1 MTNPNDSAP
10 LTRRQLRE
18 LAAQAAG
25 QNPAPAGEVPAQ
37 APPSAP
43 PTAAA
48 AAPPAA
54 RPAARPASAAAP
66 PAARPAAASASVQ
79 PPAPPASRPAA
90 QPMRARS
97 VPTPITSTDGFTPVS
112 PAPAAQ
118 APLANRR
125 TAVPGLVPD
134 GAAGTPARAQAPVP
148 SRRSLRE
155 QTASHR
161 VVIVPP
167 SQSSAI
173 RTVDE
178 TGQLSKIQD
187 LGAGRLDTNARPE
200 AARPASTRPG
210 AVNPGPVAGQQ
221 PQRTP
226 AKFGVQQ
233 APQRVTA
240 PGSASQPGQQ
250 QPGGAPQAAPQAWT
264 ARPTTAVGDRAQTFS
279 PQGLGVSAPVAP
291 AVRPVDP
298 SQSAPLL
305 REQAA
310 RDQAARDRA
319 AREQAARTA
328 GGLSAGWQPP
338 APAVEET
345 PGEFRQR
352 ITAPGFEPVPALQRP
367 AVGEV
372 APELAGALPQWEAI
386 TTPAPAPAR
395 SAAVDDEDDDDDFD
409 DDEPDHKY
417 TWLHYLILVAVA
429 FVLGL
434 IIWKVGLENR
444 GVASPADSAASVG
457 VVIDAPSTPHD
468 IYL

>member
-1 MTNPNDSAP
+1 MTNPNDGAP

-25 QNPAPAGEVPAQ
+25 QTPAPAGEAPPQAPPAAPPAAAAPTPAVRPAVTPAARPGGTPAS

-43 PTAAA
+43 PAV
-48 AAPPAA
+48 
-54 RPAARPASAAAP
+54 RPAAP
-66 PAARPAAASASVQ
+66 
-79 PPAPPASRPAA
+79 
-90 QPMRARS
+90 PMRARS
-97 VPTPITSTDGFTPVS
+97 VPTPVTPAEGFIPVS
-112 PAPAAQ
+112 PASGSQ
-118 APLANRR
+118 APLASRR
-125 TAVPGLVPD
+125 TTVPGLVPD
-134 GAAGTPARAQAPVP
+134 GPAGAPAQAPVP

-178 TGQLSKIQD
+178 TGQLSKILD
-187 LGAGRLDTNARPE
+187 LGAGRPDANARAESARPE
-200 AARPASTRPG
+200 PPRPG
-210 AVNPGPVAGQQ
+210 AMAPAAVQR

-226 AKFGVQQ
+226 AKAAAQQ
-233 APQRVTA
+233 APQRVSA
-240 PGSASQPGQQ
+240 PGSAGQPGQPGQQ
-250 QPGGAPQAAPQAWT
+250 QPGGARQGAPQSWS
-264 ARPTTAVGDRAQTFS
+264 ARPPTTVVGDRPQTFS
-279 PQGLGVSAPVAP
+279 SQGLGGSAPVAP

-319 AREQAARTA
+319 AREQASRTA
-328 GGLSAGWQPP
+328 GGLSGAWQPS
-338 APAVEET
+338 APAVEEA

-352 ITAPGFEPVPALQRP
+352 ITAPGFEPVPALQIP
-367 AVGEV
+367 AAGQV
-372 APELAGALPQWEAI
+372 APELGGALPQWEAI
-386 TTPAPAPAR
+386 TTPAPAPTR

-457 VVIDAPSTPHD
+457 VVIDAPSTPHHYD
-468 IYL
+468 L